1 MKKIFIRIR
10 RIKDRIFGMKLLY
23 RMIFIYIIGGL
34 LPMILTGTYL
44 IHGMSEILLQQQ
56 KEAKIVEIET
66 MKRQLLES
74 LNTINT
80 VSKYFF
86 FDNQLE
92 KIAFSRYEDYQDNVD
107 DFRAYKAFGDY
118 GEYNSDDL
126 QRIRVYIN
134 NDTMVGNSQF
144 INVDKAIEEEKW
156 YQDALSSRGATV
168 WRYIPNYIGN
178 NSYLSLAKL
187 IRTSKN
193 KEVGVIVIDVRNKKF
208 LDILNDWDSNLILLL
223 NNETI
228 IKSSSNSINLDM
240 MKELLPDTVDNTV
253 SKNVI
258 YQGAEHLMTYVDI
271 SLPESTDH
279 AQLISLQSY
288 KDILKEASNKSN
300 QSELFYLL
308 SIAVSALMIILFSKS
323 FSLRVNYFSR
333 QMQKAASGNFELEKK
348 LKGNDEIST
357 LYEYL
362 NTMISSIQSLI
373 SEVYEEQLQKERL
386 KTRQRDAE
394 FKMLASQ
401 INPHFLYNTLETIR
415 MKARSSGESD
425 IEELVKMLAKILRNS
440 VQVGSSEVT
449 ITSELKFLEY
459 YLRIQQ
465 YRFGERI
472 QYHIDIDKALENK
485 LILPL
490 IMQPVVEN
498 SIVHG
503 LESKEG
509 IGNIWITIQ
518 RKDDNTISILIED
531 DGLGI
536 DSNKLEDIIH
546 NLDDFET
553 IKTTHIGISN
563 VHQRVRLHYG
573 DIYGIQLSSEL
584 GIGTKVEIII
594 PYLSSND

>member
-1 MKKIFIRIR
+1 MKMIFIRIR

-44 IHGMSEILLQQQ
+44 IHGMSDILLQQQ
-56 KEAKIVEIET
+56 KEAKVVEIET
-66 MKRQLLES
+66 MKRQFLES

-86 FDNQLE
+86 FDKELE
-92 KIAFSRYEDYQDNVD
+92 NIAFSRYEDYQDNVD
-107 DFRAYKAFGDY
+107 DFRDYTPFGDY

-134 NDTMVGNSQF
+134 NNTMVGNSQF
-144 INVDKAIEEEKW
+144 IKVDSTIKKEKW
-156 YQDALSSRGATV
+156 YQDALSSRGAIV
-168 WRYIPNYIGN
+168 WRPIPNYIGN
-178 NSYLSLAKL
+178 NSYLSLARL

-193 KEVGVIVIDVRNKKF
+193 RDVGVIVIDVRNKKF
-208 LDILNDWDSNLILLL
+208 LDIMNDWDSTVVLLL
-223 NNETI
+223 NKESLIRSTNNTL
-228 IKSSSNSINLDM
+228 NLDM
-240 MKELLPDTVDNTV
+240 IKKLLPDTVEKSV

-258 YQGAEHLMTYVDI
+258 YQEAEHLMTYVDI

-279 AQLISLQSY
+279 IQIISLQSY
-288 KDILKEASNKSN
+288 KDILKEASNKSK

-308 SIAVSALMIILFSKS
+308 SIVVSALMIILFSKS

-333 QMQKAASGNFELEKK
+333 QMQKAASGNFELENK

-386 KTRQRDAE
+386 KTKQRDAE

-415 MKARSSGESD
+415 MKARSSGEAD

-449 ITSELKFLEY
+449 ISSELKFLVY
-459 YLRIQQ
+459 YLKIQQ

-472 QYHIDIDKALENK
+472 QYHINIEKELENK

-490 IMQPVVEN
+490 IMQPIVEN

-503 LESKEG
+503 LEAKEG
-509 IGNIWITIQ
+509 IGNIIINIC
-518 RKDDNTISILIED
+518 RKDDHTISILIED

-536 DSNKLEDIIH
+536 DSTKLKDIIH

-553 IKTTHIGISN
+553 IKTSHIGISN

-573 DIYGIQLSSEL
+573 DSYGIQITSKL
-584 GIGTKVEIII
+584 GIGTSVEIII
-594 PYLSSND
+594 PFLRSY